1 MPITGESEIASGSS
15 GPLPGNVLFVSP
27 VRRDHA
33 ALRHILLR
41 KARAISAASCRKAL
55 RQLRQTPVPVVL
67 CDRDLP
73 DGSWLDILG
82 QADRAPSRPL
92 VIVASRLADER
103 LWSEVLNLGA
113 FDLIAKPFSASDVLH
128 VLSAAWLHVQAL
140 RSGERT
146 AAFG

>member
-1 MPITGESEIASGSS
+1 MPITGEVTSCSS
-15 GPLPGNVLFVSP
+15 GPLPGNLLFVSP

-33 ALRHILLR
+33 ALRHILR
-41 KARAISAASCRKAL
+41 WKALPISAASCRRAL
-55 RQLRQTPVPVVL
+55 RQLRQTPVPIVL

-82 QADRAPSRPL
+82 RAASRPL

-128 VLSAAWLHVQAL
+128 VLSAAWLHAQAL
-140 RSGERT
+140 RRPGRT
-146 AAFG
+146 ALPDRLSAS